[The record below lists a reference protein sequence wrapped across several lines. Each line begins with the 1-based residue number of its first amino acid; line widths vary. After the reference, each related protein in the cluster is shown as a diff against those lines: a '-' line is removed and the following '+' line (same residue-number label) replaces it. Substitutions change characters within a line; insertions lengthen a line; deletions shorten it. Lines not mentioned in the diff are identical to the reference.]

1 MAKINNT
8 TVYPQV
14 LPASDDLLILTDK
27 NDSDKTK
34 TSSVADFQKFFGVST
49 VDITITAD
57 QFRFLHTNPV
67 DVVAVDS
74 NQFSEVISA
83 SIQYTYADAPFTLAG
98 AADICLTHGTAS
110 STYVGANFQQ
120 GNFNGVNNF
129 VSVARPLSHVY
140 PNPLG
145 GDKLLLWA
153 FTGYPTGALA
163 NGFFKLNVQYRVYT
177 F

>member
-74 NQFSEVISA
+74 NQFVQVIA
-83 SIQYTYADAPFTLAG
+83 AALQNTYADAPFTI
-98 AADICLTHGTAS
+98 AAASDITLSHGTSIGNVCYAW
-110 STYVGANFQQ
+110 QQ

-129 VSVARPLSHVY
+129 AALPREVPCVY
-140 PNPLG
+140 PNSQG
-145 GDKLLLWA
+145 GDKLLFWA
-153 FTGYPTGALA
+153 FTSNPTGALA
-163 NGFFKLNVQYRVYT
+163 NGFFKLSVQYRVYT